1 MVVDA
6 VSSRGSFLYLFKI
19 LPNNLFDFLFL
30 LKKYE
35 RYGVKTK
42 HIKHALYKTLFESIE
57 EHPPSSIAR
66 ARAKPLFLVAP
77 PLPFLLLLL
86 LLRATAALFGV
97 SIFGFFFKAKRNRKI
112 LLLNRSK
119 VLYPSVI
126 L

>member
-86 LLRATAALFGV
+86 RATKAALFGGV
-97 SIFGFFFKAKRNRKI
+97 FVTLFELESKR
-112 LLLNRSK
+112 LFE
-119 VLYPSVI
+119 Y
-126 L
+126 

>member
-19 LPNNLFDFLFL
+19 LPDLFDFLFL
-30 LKKYE
+30 PLKKYE

-86 LLRATAALFGV
+86 LRAATAALFGGV
-97 SIFGFFFKAKRNRKI
+97 FVTSFE
-112 LLLNRSK
+112 L
-119 VLYPSVI
+119 
-126 L
+126 

>member
-57 EHPPSSIAR
+57 EPPPSIAR
-66 ARAKPLFLVAP
+66 GASKTIIPRGTTT
-77 PLPFLLLLL
+77 PFSSSSSSSSHKSSAFW
-86 LLRATAALFGV
+86 RRFCDVVRVGV
-97 SIFGFFFKAKRNRKI
+97 KAVVR
-112 LLLNRSK
+112 
-119 VLYPSVI
+119 VLIVN
-126 L
+126 